1 MGILMFLGI
10 FVYFLPTLIATRGY
24 QNVFLVFMVNLLLGW
39 TVIGW
44 VVALIL
50 AYGTNTK
57 KYEDKIFKEN
67 EEKNEALKRKRYIKG
82 LSEEETLTYSDESR
96 VMEMKRKAEEYKL
109 KARIREEV
117 EEDFK
122 KNKLRK
128 QFEDKLNGE

>member
-10 FVYFLPTLIATRGY
+10 FIYFLPTLIATRGY
-24 QNVFLVFMVNLLLGW
+24 QNVFLVFMVNLFGW
-39 TVIGW
+39 TGIGW

-67 EEKNEALKRKRYIKG
+67 EEKNDALKRKRYIKG

>member
-24 QNVFLVFMVNLLLGW
+24 QNVFLVFMVNLFGW
-39 TVIGW
+39 TGIGW

-128 QFEDKLNGE
+128 EFEDELNGE

>member
-122 KNKLRK
+122 KK
-128 QFEDKLNGE
+128 